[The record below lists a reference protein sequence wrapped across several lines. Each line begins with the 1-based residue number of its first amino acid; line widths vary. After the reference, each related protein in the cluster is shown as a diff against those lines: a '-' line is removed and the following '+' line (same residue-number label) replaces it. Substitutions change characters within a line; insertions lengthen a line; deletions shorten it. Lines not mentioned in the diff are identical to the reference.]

1 MTGIFSDE
9 TASTKPDHI
18 VSIVG
23 FGEDDDGTPFWHV
36 RNSWGVYWGEGGFFK
51 VKAGKNILGIEEG
64 IAWVT
69 PGTWT
74 TKNVA
79 CSEDG
84 KTCGGAENHGGDSQ
98 EYVDPSLYLL
108 AKE

>member
-1 MTGIFSDE
+1 MHVSLAHSSNPSSAPTRIIE
-9 TASTKPDHI
+9 TI
-18 VSIVG
+18 Q
-23 FGEDDDGTPFWHV
+23 
-36 RNSWGVYWGEGGFFK
+36 YWGEGGFFR
-51 VKAGKNILGIEEG
+51 VKAGKNILGIEDG
-64 IAWVT
+64 VAWVT
-69 PGTWT
+69 PGAWT

-84 KTCGGAENHGGDSQ
+84 KTCGGVKNHGGESQ